1 MMPDMPFA
9 IEVLVGGAT
18 CLTCLVGA
26 TGLPE
31 TQIVNSLRRLGAS
44 VIVTVGP
51 CSRCGDDKDRLI
63 CGLPAD

>member
-1 MMPDMPFA
+1 MPERMSFVT
-9 IEVLVGGAT
+9 EVLVGGAA

-31 TQIVNSLRRLGAS
+31 TQIVGSLRRLSAS

-51 CSRCGDDKDRLI
+51 CSRCGDGKDRLV